1 MSDAPIASQFA
12 VATPH
17 PQAARAARD
26 VLDQGGNATDAA
38 VAAMLTLCVVI
49 PGSVGIGGY
58 GGSMV
63 VYPRD
68 REVPVAIDF
77 DSRAPL
83 AYRDEMFADPA
94 TRNTGYLAVSV
105 PAVVAGL
112 DFARRTFGR
121 MSWAD
126 LSRHAIELAERGF
139 PMDAELKRHA
149 DYFAARAD
157 PVSLRAQFPSGRVPA
172 VGEPFVQPD
181 LARLMR
187 RLADDG
193 PGSLDRKSTRLNSSH
208 GYISYAVFCLK
219 KKKKT

>member
-26 VLDQGGNATDAA
+26 VLEQGGNATDAA

-83 AYRDEMFADPA
+83 AYRDELFADPA
-94 TRNTGYLAVSV
+94 TRNTGYLATSV

-112 DFARRTFGR
+112 EFARRTFGTR
-121 MSWAD
+121 PWAE
-126 LSRHAIELAERGF
+126 LSRHAIDIAERGF
-139 PMDAELKRHA
+139 PMDVELKRHA
-149 DYFAARAD
+149 DMFAAKAD
-157 PVSLRAQFPSGRVPA
+157 AVSLRAQFPSGAAPA
-172 VGEPFVQPD
+172 VGEPLVQRD
-181 LARLMR
+181 LARLMQ
-187 RLADDG
+187 RLADEG
-193 PGSLDRKSTRLNSSH
+193 PQAFYRGDIPRAIVAQVR
-208 GYISYAVFCLK
+208 A
-219 KKKKT
+219 